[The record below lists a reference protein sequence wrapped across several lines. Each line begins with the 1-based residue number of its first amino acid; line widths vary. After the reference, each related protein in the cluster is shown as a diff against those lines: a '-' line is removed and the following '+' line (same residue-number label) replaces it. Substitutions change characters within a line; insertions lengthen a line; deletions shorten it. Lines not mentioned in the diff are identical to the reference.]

1 MGIKPLTRRPRK
13 IRSPIS
19 DSQNSQLL
27 FRFVTFFLT
36 MITTARKFYVKKEK
50 NPQFFHSWA

>member
-1 MGIKPLTRRPRK
+1 MRIRK

-27 FRFVTFFLT
+27 FRFVTFFNDDNDCEEILC
-36 MITTARKFYVKKEK
+36 KKKKKK